1 MLLGKC
7 YQARERQGE
16 ISMATLTRP
25 VRMSPAYEA
34 RRQRLHMPVNP
45 IARLEE
51 ALEKRTLE
59 VAVLEYFWD
68 R

>member
-1 MLLGKC
+1 MASLTKPAPALPT
-7 YQARERQGE
+7 YETRARGIR
-16 ISMATLTRP
+16 MPLNP
-25 VRMSPAYEA
+25 VA
-34 RRQRLHMPVNP
+34 Q
-45 IARLEE
+45 LED

>member
-1 MLLGKC
+1 
-7 YQARERQGE
+7 
-16 ISMATLTRP
+16 MASLTQSAPASLACEVQPRH
-25 VRMSPAYEA
+25 VRMPNN
-34 RRQRLHMPVNP
+34 PVTQ
-45 IARLEE
+45 LEE